1 MNKLKFIQKREDSM
15 FKNYNTLQK
24 SRKEIV
30 IFETPLSQRIFL
42 FKAKF
47 FLILTIFLLFM
58 IPIHQISNS
67 PNQFSE
73 NSLRE
78 LWQYL
83 SEEPEDLLTRN
94 YSQKTSE
101 QLLQKILGSEEE
113 KYYHSSTAQSS
124 ITICRNHNSK
134 SGFIVTVQGFC
145 EYKLMEF
152 YDNIAIY
159 RKNEK
164 IVIYGSEFTKTR
176 YLSSCEIDIK
186 TGEIS
191 LHVDTI
197 GIMQSLDL
205 LGVDSQLDVVGMG
218 MNMTLVRNNNIYQ
231 FYHAGNPVGKTVT
244 FPGGSIIAS
253 NYYYI
258 LDEYKDMYYLFY
270 SDNMQNP
277 WIRFVKVAENVVI
290 EEDSFLKN
298 SDDASYPIYIK
309 DGIRYSGIPNW
320 NVFKQ
325 YSNSFGINRELTP
338 NSGLD
343 FAITQIKLDEEDA
356 NNIVLCKRG
365 TPVGYDWFLHYQY
378 IVNGQTV
385 YEEKRINGLDSYLT
399 SIIPEEELTQFDEF
413 EGNYEQMQKKVQELR
428 QIYEYYI

>member
-1 MNKLKFIQKREDSM
+1 MLKNHNSPQKNRE
-15 FKNYNTLQK
+15 K
-24 SRKEIV
+24 IV
-30 IFETPLSQRIFL
+30 IFEPPLSQRIFL
-42 FKAKF
+42 LKVKF
-47 FLILTIFLLFM
+47 SLILAIFILFM
-58 IPIHQISNS
+58 IPIHQMSNS
-67 PNQFSE
+67 SNRFGE
-73 NSLRE
+73 NSLHE

-83 SEEPEDLLTRN
+83 SEEPADLLTMS

-101 QLLQKILGSEEE
+101 HLLKQILGSEEE
-113 KYYHSSTAQSS
+113 KYYYDSESQSS
-124 ITICRNHNSK
+124 ITICQNSNSR
-134 SGFIVTVQGFC
+134 SGFLVTVQGFC
-145 EYKLMEF
+145 NYKEF
-152 YDNIAIY
+152 YDNIAMY

-164 IVIYGSEFTKTR
+164 IVIYGSEFTGTR
-176 YLSSCEIDIK
+176 YLSGCEIDIE

-191 LHVDTI
+191 LHVDNI

-231 FYHAGNPVGKTVT
+231 FYHAGTPVGKTVT

-253 NYYYI
+253 NYNYI

-270 SDNMQNP
+270 SDNMQSP
-277 WIRFVKVAENVVI
+277 WICFVKVAENVII
-290 EEDSFLKN
+290 EENSFLKN

-325 YSNSFGINRELTP
+325 YSNSFGINRELAP
-338 NSGLD
+338 NSSLD
-343 FAITQIKLDEEDA
+343 FAITQIKLGEEEAD
-356 NNIVLCKRG
+356 NIVLCKRS

-413 EGNYEQMQKKVQELR
+413 EGNYEQIQQKVQELR
-428 QIYEYYI
+428 QIYENYI